1 MGVVAYLEALNTLI
15 RESRGWREWLDNHRT
30 LLEPEEIEVL
40 DNNLKE
46 EENDKRSDN

>member
-1 MGVVAYLEALNTLI
+1 MGVVAYLEALNALI
-15 RESRGWREWLDNHRT
+15 RESRGWNMRLNNHGS
-30 LLEPEEIEVL
+30 LLEPEEIEIS